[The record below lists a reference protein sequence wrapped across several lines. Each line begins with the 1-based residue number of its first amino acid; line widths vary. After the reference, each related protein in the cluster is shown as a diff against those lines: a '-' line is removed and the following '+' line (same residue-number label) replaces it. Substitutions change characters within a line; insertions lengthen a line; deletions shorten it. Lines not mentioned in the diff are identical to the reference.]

1 MKIQEF
7 IRMKENEAI
16 DYEKEESAVVLLL
29 EHVLGLETQ
38 ALYLKM
44 NDEITNEEINKFNE
58 LWNKYLNENKPI
70 QYLIGTSCFYGY
82 DFIVTPDVL
91 IPRYET
97 EELVENIL
105 YRYDEHFDKK
115 DVDVCDLAT
124 GSGCIAIAL
133 AKEEKHMHVVATDIS
148 KEALK
153 VAKMNNEKFNAGV
166 TFLTGDM
173 LEPLKGRKFDIFV
186 SNPPY
191 IPTQDITTLPTDVRQ
206 EPIIALDGG
215 KDGLNFYRIISENGY
230 KFLNRQ
236 GYLCLEIGYNQKE
249 EVKEM
254 NVMTLAHKLRR
265 ELGLEGAYSCQMKM
279 AMKYAW
285 AIKKGQ
291 TTLEE
296 LLNTTTTTEATAP
309 TYNVANK
316 TVEETAVTTDE
327 EPKAETPTAQ
337 EPKKETKKVTVTTGL
352 TIYLEKLEGGVAYF
366 YKAANGMTAPFFKFR
381 ARNIKDMDKQFAREW
396 MAKMLQALP
405 NDSVV
410 YYYGD
415 YTSMTYLNNEAIRS
429 LADSKNIRFEQGLYG
444 VAPSGIA

>member
-1 MKIQEF
+1 MLDMNYYAIEKKLLGLDGVAVRDLLITGPKDSVHIETTNSSMIPDTYRIFESNNLGLNLDVLFEIEVKQLDNYFYELIINNKKMEECKMNFKYLKKGEAQVIIDNLNGGKIKNNCICLNNTDTILLRTNGSVIYGEY
-7 IRMKENEAI
+7 KEGDHRVKFTHSPQYALPYI
-16 DYEKEESAVVLLL
+16 ATADYAKYKDVVLS
-29 EHVLGLETQ
+29 EWRK
-38 ALYLKM
+38 AY
-44 NDEITNEEINKFNE
+44 
-58 LWNKYLNENKPI
+58 
-70 QYLIGTSCFYGY
+70 
-82 DFIVTPDVL
+82 TP
-91 IPRYET
+91 E
-97 EELVENIL
+97 
-105 YRYDEHFDKK
+105 
-115 DVDVCDLAT
+115 
-124 GSGCIAIAL
+124 
-133 AKEEKHMHVVATDIS
+133 AK
-148 KEALK
+148 
-153 VAKMNNEKFNAGV
+153 AKMRE
-166 TFLTGDM
+166 
-173 LEPLKGRKFDIFV
+173 V
-186 SNPPY
+186 SLLIAHVMKNKQGQQQAPA
-191 IPTQDITTLPTDVRQ
+191 VQ
-206 EPIIALDGG
+206 EPIIQEPVIQET
-215 KDGLNFYRIISENGY
+215 KIEN
-230 KFLNRQ
+230 K
-236 GYLCLEIGYNQKE
+236 KE

-327 EPKAETPTAQ
+327 EPKAETLTAQ

>member
-1 MKIQEF
+1 MLDMNYYAIEKKLLGLDGVAVRDLLITGPKDSVHIETTNNSMIPDTYRIFESNNLGLNLDVLFEIEVKQLDNYFYELIINNKKMEECKMNFKYLKKGEAQVIIDNLNGGKIKNNCICLNNTDTILLRTNGSVIYGEY
-7 IRMKENEAI
+7 KEGDHRVKFTHSPQYALPYI
-16 DYEKEESAVVLLL
+16 ATADYAKYKDVVLS
-29 EHVLGLETQ
+29 EWRK
-38 ALYLKM
+38 AY
-44 NDEITNEEINKFNE
+44 
-58 LWNKYLNENKPI
+58 
-70 QYLIGTSCFYGY
+70 
-82 DFIVTPDVL
+82 TP
-91 IPRYET
+91 E
-97 EELVENIL
+97 
-105 YRYDEHFDKK
+105 
-115 DVDVCDLAT
+115 
-124 GSGCIAIAL
+124 
-133 AKEEKHMHVVATDIS
+133 AK
-148 KEALK
+148 
-153 VAKMNNEKFNAGV
+153 AKMRE
-166 TFLTGDM
+166 
-173 LEPLKGRKFDIFV
+173 V
-186 SNPPY
+186 SLLIAHVIKNKQGQQQAPA
-191 IPTQDITTLPTDVRQ
+191 VQ
-206 EPIIALDGG
+206 EPIIQEPVIQET
-215 KDGLNFYRIISENGY
+215 KIEN
-230 KFLNRQ
+230 K
-236 GYLCLEIGYNQKE
+236 KE

-337 EPKKETKKVTVTTGL
+337 EPKKETKKVTITTGL

>member
-1 MKIQEF
+1 MLDMNYYAIEKKLLGLDGVAVRDLLITGPKDSVHIETTNNSMIPDTYMIFESNNLGLNLDVLFEIEVKQLDDYFYELIINNKKMEECKMNFKYLKKGEAQVIIDNLNGGKIKNNCICLNNTDTILLRTNGSVIYGEY
-7 IRMKENEAI
+7 KEGDHRVKFTHSPQYALPYI
-16 DYEKEESAVVLLL
+16 ATADYAKYKDVVLS
-29 EHVLGLETQ
+29 EWRK
-38 ALYLKM
+38 AY
-44 NDEITNEEINKFNE
+44 
-58 LWNKYLNENKPI
+58 
-70 QYLIGTSCFYGY
+70 
-82 DFIVTPDVL
+82 TP
-91 IPRYET
+91 E
-97 EELVENIL
+97 
-105 YRYDEHFDKK
+105 
-115 DVDVCDLAT
+115 
-124 GSGCIAIAL
+124 
-133 AKEEKHMHVVATDIS
+133 AK
-148 KEALK
+148 
-153 VAKMNNEKFNAGV
+153 AKMRE
-166 TFLTGDM
+166 
-173 LEPLKGRKFDIFV
+173 V
-186 SNPPY
+186 SLLIAHVMKNKQGQQQAPA
-191 IPTQDITTLPTDVRQ
+191 VQ
-206 EPIIALDGG
+206 EPIIQEPVIQET
-215 KDGLNFYRIISENGY
+215 KIEN
-230 KFLNRQ
+230 K
-236 GYLCLEIGYNQKE
+236 KE

-337 EPKKETKKVTVTTGL
+337 EPKKETKKVTVITGL

-415 YTSMTYLNNEAIRS
+415 YTQMTYLNNEAIRL

>member
-1 MKIQEF
+1 MIPDTYEAVENNNLGLNLDVLFEIEVKQLDNYFYELIINNKKMEECKMNFKYLKKGEAQVIIDNLNGGKIKNNCICLNNTDTILLRTNGSVIYGEY
-7 IRMKENEAI
+7 KEGDHRVKFTHSPQYALPYI
-16 DYEKEESAVVLLL
+16 ATADYAKYKDVVLS
-29 EHVLGLETQ
+29 EWRK
-38 ALYLKM
+38 AY
-44 NDEITNEEINKFNE
+44 
-58 LWNKYLNENKPI
+58 
-70 QYLIGTSCFYGY
+70 
-82 DFIVTPDVL
+82 TP
-91 IPRYET
+91 E
-97 EELVENIL
+97 
-105 YRYDEHFDKK
+105 
-115 DVDVCDLAT
+115 
-124 GSGCIAIAL
+124 
-133 AKEEKHMHVVATDIS
+133 AK
-148 KEALK
+148 
-153 VAKMNNEKFNAGV
+153 AKMRE
-166 TFLTGDM
+166 
-173 LEPLKGRKFDIFV
+173 V
-186 SNPPY
+186 SLLIAHVMKNKQGQQQAPA
-191 IPTQDITTLPTDVRQ
+191 VQ
-206 EPIIALDGG
+206 EPIIQEPVIQET
-215 KDGLNFYRIISENGY
+215 KIEN
-230 KFLNRQ
+230 K
-236 GYLCLEIGYNQKE
+236 KE

-415 YTSMTYLNNEAIRS
+415 YTQMTYLNNEAIRL

>member
-148 KEALK
+148 KDAVSNAKEWANEEGLDIEIIQSDMMDMPYKNDSFDCILCRNVISHTDTEGIYAIINKIYNLLK
-153 VAKMNNEKFNAGV
+153 DGGEC
-166 TFLTGDM
+166 FLTLGSKNASTFKDPKNIYVDKNTKIRMDEGPEKGVPHFYADM
-173 LEPLKGRKFDIFV
+173 E
-186 SNPPY
+186 
-191 IPTQDITTLPTDVRQ
+191 
-206 EPIIALDGG
+206 
-215 KDGLNFYRIISENGY
+215 IISDLFKNFSIEY
-230 KFLNRQ
+230 ISQVQDFK
-236 GYLCLEIGYNQKE
+236 QKDDG
-249 EVKEM
+249 
-254 NVMTLAHKLRR
+254 NFRSFWHYFILIR
-265 ELGLEGAYSCQMKM
+265 
-279 AMKYAW
+279 
-285 AIKKGQ
+285 KK
-291 TTLEE
+291 
-296 LLNTTTTTEATAP
+296 
-309 TYNVANK
+309 
-316 TVEETAVTTDE
+316 
-327 EPKAETPTAQ
+327 
-337 EPKKETKKVTVTTGL
+337 
-352 TIYLEKLEGGVAYF
+352 
-366 YKAANGMTAPFFKFR
+366 
-381 ARNIKDMDKQFAREW
+381 
-396 MAKMLQALP
+396 
-405 NDSVV
+405 
-410 YYYGD
+410 
-415 YTSMTYLNNEAIRS
+415 
-429 LADSKNIRFEQGLYG
+429 
-444 VAPSGIA
+444 

>member
-1 MKIQEF
+1 MLEMNYYVI
-7 IRMKENEAI
+7 
-16 DYEKEESAVVLLL
+16 EKELLNLNEVAVRDLLITGPKDSVHIETTNNSMIPDTYRIFESNNLGLNLDVLFEIEVKQLDDYFYELIINNKKMEECKMNFKYLKKGEAQVIIDNLNGGKIKNNCICLNNTDTILLRTNGSVIYGEYKEGDHRVKFTHSPQYALPYIATADYAKYKDVVLS
-29 EHVLGLETQ
+29 EWRK
-38 ALYLKM
+38 AY
-44 NDEITNEEINKFNE
+44 
-58 LWNKYLNENKPI
+58 
-70 QYLIGTSCFYGY
+70 
-82 DFIVTPDVL
+82 TP
-91 IPRYET
+91 E
-97 EELVENIL
+97 
-105 YRYDEHFDKK
+105 
-115 DVDVCDLAT
+115 
-124 GSGCIAIAL
+124 
-133 AKEEKHMHVVATDIS
+133 AK
-148 KEALK
+148 
-153 VAKMNNEKFNAGV
+153 AKMRE
-166 TFLTGDM
+166 
-173 LEPLKGRKFDIFV
+173 V
-186 SNPPY
+186 SLLIAHVMKNKQGQQQAPA
-191 IPTQDITTLPTDVRQ
+191 VQ
-206 EPIIALDGG
+206 EPIIQEPVIQET
-215 KDGLNFYRIISENGY
+215 KIEN
-230 KFLNRQ
+230 K
-236 GYLCLEIGYNQKE
+236 KE

>member
-1 MKIQEF
+1 MLDMNYYAIEKKLLGLDGVAVRDLLITGPKDSVHIETTNNSMIPDTYRIFESNNLGLNLDVLFEIEVKQLDNYFYELIINNKKMEECKMNFKYLKKGEAQVIIDNLNGGKIKNNCICLNNTDTILLRTNGSVIYGEY
-7 IRMKENEAI
+7 KEGDHRVKFTHSPQYALPYI
-16 DYEKEESAVVLLL
+16 ATADYAKYKDVVLS
-29 EHVLGLETQ
+29 EWRK
-38 ALYLKM
+38 AY
-44 NDEITNEEINKFNE
+44 
-58 LWNKYLNENKPI
+58 
-70 QYLIGTSCFYGY
+70 
-82 DFIVTPDVL
+82 TP
-91 IPRYET
+91 E
-97 EELVENIL
+97 
-105 YRYDEHFDKK
+105 
-115 DVDVCDLAT
+115 
-124 GSGCIAIAL
+124 
-133 AKEEKHMHVVATDIS
+133 AK
-148 KEALK
+148 
-153 VAKMNNEKFNAGV
+153 AKMRE
-166 TFLTGDM
+166 
-173 LEPLKGRKFDIFV
+173 V
-186 SNPPY
+186 SLLIAHVMKNKQGQQQAPA
-191 IPTQDITTLPTDVRQ
+191 VQ
-206 EPIIALDGG
+206 EPIIQEPVIQET
-215 KDGLNFYRIISENGY
+215 KIEN
-230 KFLNRQ
+230 K
-236 GYLCLEIGYNQKE
+236 KE

-415 YTSMTYLNNEAIRS
+415 YTQMTYLNNEAIRL